1 MAEQLRGDTLSLAG
15 EVVQTLVAI
24 AETVS
29 TAESLTAGLCCAALT
44 TVSGSSAV
52 VRGGLIVYATDLKH
66 SLGDVPMAT
75 LDRFGPVSEP
85 TAAHLARGAS
95 ARTGSDWGVSL
106 TGVAGPAS
114 QDGHRPGTVWVGVH
128 GYDKT
133 TTRLL
138 DCRGDRTE
146 IRDQAVAEALRMLLE
161 RAREQNADARR

>member
-1 MAEQLRGDTLSLAG
+1 MADQLLDHTLALAEEVIGTLSAL
-15 EVVQTLVAI
+15 

-44 TVSGSSAV
+44 TVAGSSAV

-66 SLGDVPMAT
+66 SLGGVPDGT
-75 LDRFGPVSEP
+75 LQRHGPVSEP

-95 ARTGSDWGVSL
+95 ARTSSHWGVSL

-114 QDGHRPGTVWVGVH
+114 QDGHPPGTVWVGVH
-128 GYDKT
+128 GRERT

-138 DCRGDRTE
+138 ECLGDRVD
-146 IRDQAVAEALRMLLE
+146 IRDQAVAGALQLLLE
-161 RAREQNADARR
+161 RLREQNGGARR